1 MFYLTASLHSSLCH
15 AGQCYKDAWP
25 YSWNDCAFTNL
36 LPRTSWHMCYWH
48 WGPATG
54 QRMGGSKPIFPVPLF
69 SQFFE
74 NCQNTGYPLNITFI
88 FDRYQPP
95 SLNSLCVIFLQDTW
109 MSSCILYHSAT
120 LNHHRLLTF
129 FLKEDKNISVSHILK
144 YHPCALSR
152 AITLIN
158 HLKNTYLFN
167 GLD

>member
-15 AGQCYKDAWP
+15 TGQCYKDAWP
-25 YSWNDCAFTNL
+25 YSWNDCAVTNF

-69 SQFFE
+69 SQFSKIVKILVTHWIWRSYLTDINLHPWTLYVLF
-74 NCQNTGYPLNITFI
+74 
-88 FDRYQPP
+88 
-95 SLNSLCVIFLQDTW
+95 FLQDTW

-120 LNHHRLLTF
+120 PNHHRLLTF

-158 HLKNTYLFN
+158 HIKPPIYLM
-167 GLD
+167 G